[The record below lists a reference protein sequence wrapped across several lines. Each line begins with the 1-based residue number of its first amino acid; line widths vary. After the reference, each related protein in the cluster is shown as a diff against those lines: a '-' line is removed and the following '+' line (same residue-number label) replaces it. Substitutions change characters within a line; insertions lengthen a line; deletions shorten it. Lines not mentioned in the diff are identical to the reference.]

1 MDESTFSEDF
11 KPIRISSTM
20 EMSILKDKKE
30 QDLDKYNGN
39 NNTDDTMGLRLQR
52 ILQYVVTSLKYKVV
66 IMHFIYLYI
75 IHPEESMTFRGPKA
89 MNQT

>member
-30 QDLDKYNGN
+30 HDLD
-39 NNTDDTMGLRLQR
+39 
-52 ILQYVVTSLKYKVV
+52 
-66 IMHFIYLYI
+66 
-75 IHPEESMTFRGPKA
+75 
-89 MNQT
+89 